1 MFHFD
6 LLILSISYLG
16 PFLLPTSESVNYLC
30 MMWESESDGGV
41 GGGGGREY
49 GDGVLSSNKH
59 GGVKTDGFELR
70 GQSW

>member
-1 MFHFD
+1 
-6 LLILSISYLG
+6 
-16 PFLLPTSESVNYLC
+16 

-41 GGGGGREY
+41 GVGGGGGGREY
-49 GDGVLSSNKH
+49 GGDGVLSSNKH